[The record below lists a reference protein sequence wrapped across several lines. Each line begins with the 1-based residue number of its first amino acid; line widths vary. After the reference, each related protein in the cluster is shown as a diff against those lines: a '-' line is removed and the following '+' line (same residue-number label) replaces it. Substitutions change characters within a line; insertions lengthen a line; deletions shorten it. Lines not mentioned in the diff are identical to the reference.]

1 MKIGEK
7 ISRLRKENNYTQE
20 QLAERMGVSRQSVS
34 KWESNI
40 AYPETEKLIQLS
52 ELFDCTLDYLLKEDE
67 LEPRTKNQGNNF
79 WQETVKNFMNF
90 DFDKKSKRTVFGLP
104 LWHIGKN
111 AKGIIAVG
119 LKAKGII
126 SLGFL
131 SIGVIS
137 FGLLSIGLLALGV
150 LAIGLISAG
159 CFAIGCLAMGAI
171 SLGIVAIGAVAIG
184 EFSVGALEI
193 GHYFAYGDHAS
204 GMIAY
209 GKTYANGSVFQKIGE
224 LTSDDKKQI
233 AAAMQDIVPNVY
245 QWISS
250 IIQDVLYYY

>member
-1 MKIGEK
+1 MTTGEK

-20 QLAERMGVSRQSVS
+20 QLAERMWVSRQSVS

-52 ELFDCTLDYLLKEDE
+52 EIFGCTLDYLLKEDS
-67 LEPRTKNQGNNF
+67 LEQQTKNQENDF
-79 WQETVKNFMNF
+79 WQEAVDKFMN
-90 DFDKKSKRTVFGLP
+90 FDKKSKHTVCGLP

-119 LKAKGII
+119 FKAKGII

-131 SIGVIS
+131 SIGIIS
-137 FGLLSIGLLALGV
+137 FGFLPIGLLALGMF
-150 LAIGLISAG
+150 AIGLISAG
-159 CFAIGCLAMGAI
+159 SFAIGGLAIGAI
-171 SLGIVAIGAVAIG
+171 SIGIISFGAIAIG
-184 EFSVGALEI
+184 EFSVGALSI
-193 GHYFAYGDHAS
+193 GHYFAYGDHSS

-209 GKTYANGSVFQKIGE
+209 GKTYANGSILQKVGE

-233 AAAMQDIVPNVY
+233 VAVMQDIVPSIY

-250 IIQDVLYYY
+250 IIQTIL

>member
-1 MKIGEK
+1 MTIGEK

-67 LEPRTKNQGNNF
+67 LEPQTKNQGNDF
-79 WQETVKNFMNF
+79 WQGTVGKIIN
-90 DFDKKSKRTVFGLP
+90 FDKKSKRTVCGLP

-119 LKAKGII
+119 LKARGII
-126 SLGFL
+126 SIGLL

-137 FGLLSIGLLALGV
+137 VGLLPIGLLALGMF
-150 LAIGLISAG
+150 AIGLISAG
-159 CFAIGCLAMGAI
+159 CFAIGGLAMGAI
-171 SLGIVAIGAVAIG
+171 SIGIISFGAIAIG
-184 EFSVGALEI
+184 EFSVGALSI
-193 GHYFAYGDHAS
+193 GHYFAYGDYAK

-209 GKTYANGSVFQKIGE
+209 GKTYANGSEFQRIGE
-224 LTSDDKKQI
+224 LTIADKKQI
-233 AAAMQDIVPNVY
+233 TALMQDIVPSIY
-245 QWISS
+245 QWITYIMQS
-250 IIQDVLYYY
+250 II